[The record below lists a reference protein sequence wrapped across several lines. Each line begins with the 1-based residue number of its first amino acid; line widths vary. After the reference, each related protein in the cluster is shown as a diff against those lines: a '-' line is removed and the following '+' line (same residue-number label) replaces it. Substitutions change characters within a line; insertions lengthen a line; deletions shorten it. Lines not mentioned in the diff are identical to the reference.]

1 MANFLIFNFD
11 GTDNEPADA
20 LQTID
25 NQGSTEDDNITNIL
39 KFHLMLGGNLA
50 TADCKSEADRKRIGQ
65 CAGIGASK
73 QKAFYYHGVGT
84 YGSRL
89 QRLIN
94 AALASQS
101 SDVAHIL
108 NLALADFKEHYRP
121 GNKILVTGFSRG
133 AALGRRFVALIE
145 KQFKK
150 ANQLVPAPFVY
161 ELMYDTVAA
170 MGIPNMSKS
179 SRPKSDV
186 IFENGCSLPKIVI
199 KALHCVSLDDKRKA
213 FQPTLMNHQPEV
225 VEELWFAGAHSDVGG
240 GYYRDGLSN
249 GVLEHA
255 LNWIDN
261 SDLNIEY
268 TRTPTTDALLAALP
282 EGVSYTIG
290 IDDVHLT
297 PSALG
302 KNHQQDRHP
311 IIDWFTLDDRVCCV
325 IENDQIATGI
335 QPKVHGNVRIRIVED
350 VDYMPKSL
358 RNIDHKVLENNGDF
372 TQATGIKGYVLET

>member
-1 MANFLIFNFD
+1 MTTLLIFNFD

-20 LQTID
+20 QQTID
-25 NQGSTEDDNITNIL
+25 NQGTTEDDNITNIL
-39 KFHLMLGGNLA
+39 KFHLMLGGNLSS
-50 TADCKSEADRKRIGQ
+50 ADCKSEVDRQRIGQ
-65 CAGIGASK
+65 CAGIDTSI
-73 QKAFYYHGVGT
+73 QKSFYYHGVGT
-84 YGSRL
+84 YGSKL

-94 AALASQS
+94 AALANQS

-150 ANQLVPAPFVY
+150 ANQSVPAPFVY

-179 SRPKSDV
+179 RRPKADV
-186 IFENGCSLPKIVI
+186 IFENGCSLPKIVF

-213 FQPTLMNHQPEV
+213 FQPTLMNHQPNV

-249 GVLEHA
+249 GVLEYA
-255 LNWIDN
+255 LNWIDTC
-261 SDLNIEY
+261 DLNIKY
-268 TRTPTTDALLAALP
+268 TRTPTTESLLAALP

-311 IIDWFTLDDRVCCV
+311 ILDWLTLDDRVCCV
-325 IENDQIATGI
+325 IENDQIAENI
-335 QPKVHGNVRIRIVED
+335 RPKIHGDVRIRIIKD
-350 VDYMPKSL
+350 IDYMPKSL
-358 RNIDHKVLENNGDF
+358 RNVEHHVLEADGNI
-372 TQATGIKGYVLET
+372 TEATGIKGYMS

>member
-1 MANFLIFNFD
+1 MTDILIFNFD

-20 LQTID
+20 VQLID
-25 NQGSTEDDNITNIL
+25 NEGTQEDDNITNIL
-39 KFHLMLGGNLA
+39 KFHLMAGGNLVSS
-50 TADCKSEADRKRIGQ
+50 DCKNIKEHDRIGL
-65 CAGIGASK
+65 CTGTAS

-84 YGSRL
+84 YGSKVKRL
-89 QRLIN
+89 LN
-94 AALASQS
+94 AALANQS

-108 NLALADFKEHYRP
+108 KMAISDFKIHYKP
-121 GNKILVTGFSRG
+121 DTKVLVTGFSRG

-145 KQFKK
+145 KHLGE
-150 ANQLVPAPFVY
+150 NVEGTITPFVY
-161 ELMYDTVAA
+161 ELMFDTVAA

-186 IFENGCSLPKIVI
+186 VFENGCSLPKIVI

-213 FQPTLMNHQPEV
+213 FQPTLMNQQLDV
-225 VEELWFAGAHSDVGG
+225 VEEIWFAGAHSDVGG

-249 GVLEHA
+249 VVLEYA
-255 LNWIDN
+255 LDWLDKNKIKVDY
-261 SDLNIEY
+261 D
-268 TRTPTTDALLAALP
+268 RKPTTQDLSSALP

-311 IIDWFTLDDRVCCV
+311 VFDWFTLDDRVCCV
-325 IENDQIATGI
+325 IKNDKIDTTI
-335 QPKVHGNVRIRIVED
+335 RPEIHNSVMERIVKD

-358 RNIDHKVLENNGDF
+358 RNVDHQVLQSNGKPLL
-372 TQATGIKGYVLET
+372 ATGIKNYMV